1 VYSILLKNLI
11 IILVFFPAFASGQS
25 ATFYADSSRLRNY
38 VGNTSSAVEHAMQM
52 EWRIKDQ
59 TLHWGGSILVAPSQS
74 GLDTICFRLRE
85 TAIWDTLICKMQAN
99 STIRFVYNSCCDY
112 FDVFDET
119 GDRMEGKVSFDLKGS
134 IPKSKKY
141 LGTIDGN
148 GVLLTSTAQIVSPMY
163 RSPMFPNSYNIAIQ
177 EIIKCTGKDCE
188 EAVIQRPDGSIDLSY
203 HYRIVDRIL
212 SFHYLPVS
220 EDPIEVLYD
229 IESGKVVVR

>member
-1 VYSILLKNLI
+1 MPLKNLI
-11 IILVFFPAFASGQS
+11 LLLLFPAFASSQS

-85 TAIWDTLICKMQAN
+85 TAIWDTLICKIQAN

-119 GDRMEGKVSFDLKGS
+119 GDRIEERSALTLRAQFK
-134 IPKSKKY
+134 IQKY

-163 RSPMFPNSYNIAIQ
+163 RSPMFPNSYNVAIQ
-177 EIIKCTGKDCE
+177 EIIKCAGKDCV

-203 HYRIVDRIL
+203 HYQIVDKIL
-212 SFHYLPVS
+212 GFNYLPLSTEPIFVS
-220 EDPIEVLYD
+220 YD
-229 IESGKVVVR
+229 LDSGKVSIE

>member
-1 VYSILLKNLI
+1 MRLKNLI
-11 IILVFFPAFASGQS
+11 ILFLFPACAYSQS

-38 VGNTSSAVEHAMQM
+38 VGNTSSAVEHALQM

-74 GLDTICFRLRE
+74 GLDTIFFRLRE

-119 GDRMEGKVSFDLKGS
+119 GERIEGKVSFDFKGS

-148 GVLLTSTAQIVSPMY
+148 GVLLTSTAQIISPMF
-163 RSPMFPNSYNIAIQ
+163 RSPMFPNSYNVAIR
-177 EIIKCTGKDCE
+177 EIIKCTGKDCV
-188 EAVIQRPDGSIDLSY
+188 EAVIQRPDGSIDISY
-203 HYRIVDRIL
+203 HYQIVDKIL

-220 EDPIEVLYD
+220 EDPIEVIYD
-229 IESGKVVVR
+229 VDSGKIVVR